1 MTVGD
6 STLSEGD
13 WVSLDGG
20 AGIVVA
26 GQVPLTAASPPPAFA
41 TVLSWAD
48 DIRAGHLA
56 VRANADT
63 GEDAGN
69 ARSLGAEGIG
79 LCRTE
84 HMFLGE
90 DRLPVVRR
98 MILADSPAEET
109 AALEELRQ
117 VQREDF
123 ISILA
128 AMDGLPVTVRL
139 LDPPL
144 HEFLPSTEEMA
155 VKDATVGLTPEERRL
170 YDAALSWKE
179 ANPMLGTRGVRLGVV
194 KPGLYAMQ
202 VRALMEAARQRVV
215 DGGHPVVEIMIPLT
229 VSREEL
235 ALARSWVEEAV
246 AEVTAE
252 KAPRPSK
259 GAGAA
264 KGTSKEPSRGGK
276 LEVTIGTM
284 IETPRA
290 ALLAGQIAEVADFFS
305 FGTNDLTQMTF
316 GFSRDDVE
324 GRMMSAYLD
333 LGLLARNPFDV
344 VDGDG
349 VGELVRLG
357 TERGRATRP
366 SLKVGVCGEHG
377 GEPESIAMFYRAGL
391 DYVSCSPFRVPVAR
405 LAAAQAVMAG
415 EAAVAGPIAG
425 TRSKT
430 LEQSGKAA
438 KAS

>member
-1 MTVGD
+1 MVGAEALRLTAHSVSVGD
-6 STLSEGD
+6 KTLHEGD

-26 GQVPLTAASPPPAFA
+26 GQVPLTAASPPKAFA
-41 TVLSWAD
+41 TVLKWAD
-48 DIRAGHLA
+48 EIRAGHLA

-63 GEDAGN
+63 GEDAAN
-69 ARSLGAEGIG
+69 ARALGAEGIG

-98 MILADSPAEET
+98 MILADTPDEEA

-155 VKDATVGLTPEERRL
+155 VKDATVGLSTQERRL

-215 DGGHPVVEIMIPLT
+215 DGGHPIVEIMIPLT
-229 VSREEL
+229 VSREEM
-235 ALARSWVEEAV
+235 ALARSWVEAAV

-259 GAGAA
+259 GAA
-264 KGTSKEPSRGGK
+264 KEQTKRGR
-276 LEVTIGTM
+276 LEVLIGTM
-284 IETPRA
+284 IETPR
-290 ALLAGQIAEVADFFS
+290 GHCVPERSPRWPSSSVS
-305 FGTNDLTQMTF
+305 GPMT
-316 GFSRDDVE
+316 
-324 GRMMSAYLD
+324 
-333 LGLLARNPFDV
+333 
-344 VDGDG
+344 
-349 VGELVRLG
+349 
-357 TERGRATRP
+357 
-366 SLKVGVCGEHG
+366 
-377 GEPESIAMFYRAGL
+377 
-391 DYVSCSPFRVPVAR
+391 
-405 LAAAQAVMAG
+405 
-415 EAAVAGPIAG
+415 
-425 TRSKT
+425 
-430 LEQSGKAA
+430 
-438 KAS
+438 

>member
-1 MTVGD
+1 
-6 STLSEGD
+6 
-13 WVSLDGG
+13 VSLDGG
-20 AGIVVA
+20 AGIVIA
-26 GQVPLTAASPPPAFA
+26 GQVPLTAASPPAAFA

-48 DIRAGHLA
+48 DIRRGKLA

-63 GEDAGN
+63 GEDAAN
-69 ARSLGAEGIG
+69 ARALGAEGIG

-98 MILADSPAEET
+98 MILADTPHEEA
-109 AALEELRQ
+109 AALEELRV

-155 VKDATVGLTPEERRL
+155 VRDATVGLNPEERRL

-202 VRALMEAARQRVV
+202 VRALMEAAHQRVA

-229 VSREEL
+229 VSRV
-235 ALARSWVEEAV
+235 ALARGWVEDA
-246 AEVTAE
+246 ADAARAE

-259 GAGAA
+259 GGAKAATA
-264 KGTSKEPSRGGK
+264 KAGK

-290 ALLAGQIAEVADFFS
+290 ALLAGEIAEVADFFS

-324 GRMMSAYLD
+324 GRMMSAYLE
-333 LGLLARNPFDV
+333 LGLLARNPFDTI
-344 VDGDG
+344 DQDG

-357 TERGRATRP
+357 VTRGRATKP

-377 GEPESIAMFYRAGL
+377 GEPESIAMFYDAGL

-405 LAAAQAVMAG
+405 LAAAQAVL
-415 EAAVAGPIAG
+415 AADPPATVATKKKGA
-425 TRSKT
+425 KT
-430 LEQSGKAA
+430 G
-438 KAS
+438 